1 MIAGPINIGAVKKDH
16 RRFMEANRSM
26 VMREMRKAGEVAVR
40 VAKIGA
46 GQVGVGL
53 RVRTGKL
60 RKATKYKVIQLAGG
74 ARVRVSNAVK
84 YAPYLEFGTKAHV
97 IEAKNAKALRFMFP
111 QFSGKYIY
119 RKRVMHPGN
128 PAYKW
133 LWTGVNDA
141 WIFLRVRLLHDMKVL
156 ASQF

>member
-1 MIAGPINIGAVKKDH
+1 MSAGPINLGAVKQDH

-26 VMREMRKAGEVAVR
+26 VMREMRKAGQIAVQEANQR
-40 VAKIGA
+40 
-46 GQVGVGL
+46 QEF

-60 RKATKYKVIQLAGG
+60 RRGTKYKLIRLAGG

-84 YAPYLEFGTKAHV
+84 YAWFLEDGTKPHV
-97 IEAKNAKALRFMFP
+97 IAAKNAKALRFMFP
-111 QFSGKYIY
+111 QFSGKYIF
-119 RKRVMHPGN
+119 RKSVNHPGTK
-128 PAYKW
+128 AYKW
-133 LWTGVNDA
+133 LWTGVHHS